1 MFFEQSA
8 GMNVA
13 ASAKLLNQKYVQQKW
28 HYFCDPG
35 LAFTDHFYD
44 RFLATWREKTGAH
57 KMPRRSQMTPRD
69 LKDVLRNIAL
79 FERIGQNPSS
89 YMFRLIGTG
98 LTEIA
103 GHVTGKTFEE
113 SGGQG
118 GPLMH
123 VIAGKAVAFQEAAAP
138 EFKEYS
144 AQILVNAKRLAA
156 ALAERGFRI
165 VSGGTDVHLFLLSL
179 VDRDTTG
186 KAAQIALDRA
196 GITANKNMVP
206 YDPRKPAV
214 TSGVRIGTPAVTTRG
229 MREAEM
235 ERIAGLVA
243 RVLTHPGDV
252 EELDRVRAE
261 VEELCRSF
269 PLYPARW
276 DRQA

>member
-113 SGGQG
+113 SVQPELVPRWNECLDLVLNSEQ
-118 GPLMH
+118 PLRFIGRVH
-123 VIAGKAVAFQEAAAP
+123 FSGR
-138 EFKEYS
+138 EYLD
-144 AQILVNAKRLAA
+144 AEHLYTPLANDNDEPA
-156 ALAERGFRI
+156 YVMGLCRYTPRRTNDEE
-165 VSGGTDVHLFLLSL
+165 TWEN
-179 VDRDTTG
+179 
-186 KAAQIALDRA
+186 QIASIP
-196 GITANKNMVP
+196 G
-206 YDPRKPAV
+206 
-214 TSGVRIGTPAVTTRG
+214 
-229 MREAEM
+229 
-235 ERIAGLVA
+235 GL
-243 RVLTHPGDV
+243 L
-252 EELDRVRAE
+252 
-261 VEELCRSF
+261 
-269 PLYPARW
+269 
-276 DRQA
+276 